1 MSTRPNPLHRFALVS
16 VHTSCCCFAVDGDE
30 TDNKDHKFNSD
41 VDKKNFFYPNDGSKN
56 NYDGGNVDEC
66 DDDGDFDNGS
76 ADIDKKWQ

>member
-1 MSTRPNPLHRFALVS
+1 MVMKLITRIIHLTVMWISF
-16 VHTSCCCFAVDGDE
+16 C
-30 TDNKDHKFNSD
+30 
-41 VDKKNFFYPNDGSKN
+41 FFYPNDGAKN